1 MKYQRM
7 APGIFLDRP
16 NRFIAHVQIDGKE
29 ETVHVKNTGRCRELL
44 LPGAQV
50 MLQLSDNPNR
60 KTAWDLISVK
70 KEGLGWVNMDSQAPN
85 RVVREFLEK
94 QPGITYIRPEYRYG
108 DSRVDFY
115 FERFAANGKDPG
127 GEQQTNG
134 APGEPRQCL
143 MEVKGVTLERDGIA
157 YFPDAPTERG
167 VKHILELQR
176 ALAEGY
182 DSYLAFVIQMEG
194 ITEVRPNNETHP
206 AFGQALREAAAAG
219 VQVLCL
225 PCAVKKDSLTVKEAL
240 PCGLSL

>member
-157 YFPDAPTERG
+157 YFPDAPTARG

-194 ITEVRPNNETHP
+194 ITEVRPNDETHP
-206 AFGQALREAAAAG
+206 AFGQVLREAAAAG

>member
-167 VKHILELQR
+167 VKHLEELIR
-176 ALAEGY
+176 ARAEGY
-182 DSYLAFVIQMEG
+182 QTAVCFLIQMEG
-194 ITEVRPNNETHP
+194 MRWMEPNDATHP
-206 AFGQALREAAAAG
+206 EFGAALRRAAAAG
-219 VQVLCL
+219 VEVL
-225 PCAVKKDSLTVKEAL
+225 AL
-240 PCGLSL
+240 ECRVEPDLLEVRGPVPVRL

>member
-115 FERFAANGKDPG
+115 FERFCGKREGPG
-127 GEQQTNG
+127 RRTADKRRARGTTAMPHGGQGSYPG
-134 APGEPRQCL
+134 AGWNCVFPR
-143 MEVKGVTLERDGIA
+143 
-157 YFPDAPTERG
+157 
-167 VKHILELQR
+167 
-176 ALAEGY
+176 
-182 DSYLAFVIQMEG
+182 
-194 ITEVRPNNETHP
+194 RPHG
-206 AFGQALREAAAAG
+206 AGREAHSGTAAG
-219 VQVLCL
+219 SGGGVRQLPGLC
-225 PCAVKKDSLTVKEAL
+225 DSDGGDHRGAAK
-240 PCGLSL
+240 

>member
-167 VKHILELQR
+167 VKHIRELQR

-194 ITEVRPNNETHP
+194 ITEVRPNDETHP

>member
-16 NRFIAHVQIDGKE
+16 NRFIAHVQIGGKE

-194 ITEVRPNNETHP
+194 ITEVRPNDETHP
-206 AFGQALREAAAAG
+206 AFGQVLREAAAAG

>member
-1 MKYQRM
+1 MKYERIRR
-7 APGIFLDRP
+7 AVFRERP
-16 NRFIAHVQIDGKE
+16 NRFIAYGEIDGNM
-29 ETVHVKNTGRCRELL
+29 ETIHVKNTGRCAELL
-44 LPGAQV
+44 VPGAVIYVQET
-50 MLQLSDNPNR
+50 DNPAR
-60 KTAWDLISVK
+60 KTKWDLIAVK
-70 KEGLGWVNMDSQAPN
+70 KGERMINMDSQAPN
-85 RVVREFLEK
+85 RVVMEFLEK

-167 VKHILELQR
+167 VKHIRELQR

-194 ITEVRPNNETHP
+194 ITEVRPNDETHP

-225 PCAVKKDSLTVKEAL
+225 PCAVEKDSLTVKEAL

>member
-16 NRFIAHVQIDGKE
+16 NRFVAHVQMNGKE

-85 RVVREFLEK
+85 RVVREYLESLSE
-94 QPGITYIRPEYRYG
+94 ITYVRPESRYG
-108 DSRVDFY
+108 DSRMDFY
-115 FERFAANGKDPG
+115 FERLAGEGKEPGKDRK
-127 GEQQTNG
+127 ER
-134 APGEPRQCL
+134 APGELRHCL
-143 MEVKGVTLERDGIA
+143 MEVKGVTLEREGIA

-167 VKHILELQR
+167 VKHIRELQR
-176 ALAEGY
+176 ALAQGY
-182 DSYLAFVIQMEG
+182 ESYLAFVIQMEG
-194 ITEVRPNNETHP
+194 IREVRPNDATHP
-206 AFGQALREAAAAG
+206 AFGQALREAAEAG
-219 VQVLCL
+219 VKVFCL
-225 PCAVKKDSLTVKEAL
+225 PCAVEKDSLWVKDVL
-240 PCGLSL
+240 PCRLSL

>member
-16 NRFIAHVQIDGKE
+16 NRFIAHVQIGGKE

-85 RVVREFLEK
+85 RVVMEFLEK

-194 ITEVRPNNETHP
+194 ITEVRPNDETHP

>member
-16 NRFIAHVQIDGKE
+16 NRFIAHVQIGGKE

-50 MLQLSDNPNR
+50 MLQLSDNPSR

-70 KEGLGWVNMDSQAPN
+70 KERL
-85 RVVREFLEK
+85 
-94 QPGITYIRPEYRYG
+94 
-108 DSRVDFY
+108 
-115 FERFAANGKDPG
+115 AANGKDPG

-134 APGEPRQCL
+134 VPGEPRQCL

-167 VKHILELQR
+167 VKHIRELQR

-194 ITEVRPNNETHP
+194 ITEVRPNDETHP

-225 PCAVKKDSLTVKEAL
+225 PCAVEKDSLTVKEAL

>member
-60 KTAWDLISVK
+60 KTAWDLIGVK

-85 RVVREFLEK
+85 RVVMEFLEK

-115 FERFAANGKDPG
+115 FERLAANGKDPG

-167 VKHILELQR
+167 VKHIRELM
-176 ALAEGY
+176 AAVG
-182 DSYLAFVIQMEG
+182 AGIPAAIFFVIQMAG
-194 ITEVRPNNETHP
+194 VDRFVPNDDTHP

-219 VQVLCL
+219 VRVLAFD
-225 PCAVKKDSLTVKEAL
+225 CAVTPDSLEIRAPVPVEL
-240 PCGLSL
+240 

>member
-143 MEVKGVTLERDGIA
+143 MEVKAVTLERDGIA

-194 ITEVRPNNETHP
+194 ITEVRPNDETHP
-206 AFGQALREAAAAG
+206 AFGQVLREAAAAG

>member
-1 MKYQRM
+1 MEYQRM

-16 NRFIAHVQIDGKE
+16 NRFIAHVQIDGRE

-85 RVVREFLEK
+85 RVVMEFLEK

-194 ITEVRPNNETHP
+194 ITEVRPNDETHP